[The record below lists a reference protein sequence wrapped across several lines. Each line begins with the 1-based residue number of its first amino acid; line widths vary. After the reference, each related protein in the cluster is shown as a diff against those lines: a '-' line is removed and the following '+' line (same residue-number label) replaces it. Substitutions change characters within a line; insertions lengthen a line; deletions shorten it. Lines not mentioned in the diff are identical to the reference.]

1 VAGVLA
7 AGLGLGIAELLA
19 GALSRAVT
27 PVLAV
32 GEAVIGLSPPVLTE
46 WAIST
51 FGTADK
57 PILIGGVL
65 VVFALLAAAIG
76 VLTSYQRGLGVL
88 AAVALGVVASIAV
101 WTRPDS
107 QVYDMLPVIVGMAAA
122 ILVLVPLVGSAEAA
136 AVSARGAGTGVPAT
150 PTGAQQEPAD
160 IQQEP
165 YGTQREPAG
174 SPGRRTFLWAAAAVA
189 VLAAGT
195 SGIGRWLG
203 SRRAGVESSR
213 DDLTSPQALPRDL
226 PGPSVP
232 EGADLGVPDAEP
244 WQTPNGDFYLIDTA
258 LSVPL
263 VHPEDWSL
271 RVHGMVDEEV
281 VLSFDDL
288 VALGLIDRWI
298 TLCCVSNQV
307 GGNLIGNA
315 LWTGVR
321 ASDVLGLAGP
331 HADA

>member
-1 VAGVLA
+1 
-7 AGLGLGIAELLA
+7 
-19 GALSRAVT
+19 
-27 PVLAV
+27 V
-32 GEAVIGLSPPVLTE
+32 G
-46 WAIST
+46 
-51 FGTADK
+51 
-57 PILIGGVL
+57 
-65 VVFALLAAAIG
+65 
-76 VLTSYQRGLGVL
+76 
-88 AAVALGVVASIAV
+88 LGVVASIAV

-107 QVYDMLPVIVGMAAA
+107 QVYDMLPVIVGMVAA

-136 AVSARGAGTGVPAT
+136 AVSERGAGTGVPAT
-150 PTGAQQEPAD
+150 PAGALQEPAD
-160 IQQEP
+160 TQQEP

-195 SGIGRWLG
+195 SGVGRWLG

-331 HADA
+331 HADADAVLSTSHDGWTCGTPLDALTDGRDSLFAVA